1 LGQNHG
7 TSIGFRFTKLGGRKV
22 FFLDNLPERILKA
35 KLHAEKIL
43 VDQESRIMEI
53 TEHNHAKVL
62 QAFQEEKVTTYHLI
76 GSTGYGLGDSGR
88 EVLDRVMAK
97 ILGTEA
103 ALVRGQFVSGTH
115 AIAAALFGVLRP
127 GDHFI
132 SVSGDPYDT
141 LEEVI
146 GIRGEG
152 QGSLLDFGV
161 TYNSIPL
168 NEQGKIQYSL
178 FKDVIRSNTKMLI
191 IQRSRGYAWR
201 NSLSIAEISE
211 LVKFVRTN
219 YPHLIIFVDNC
230 YGELV
235 EKLEPGDV
243 GVDLLAGSLIK
254 NLGGSLA
261 PTGGYIAGKKELV
274 DKAAFRLTAPGIGGE
289 VGATYAWQQHF
300 FQGLFFSPLT
310 VSESIRGAIFSAA
323 FWQALGFEVNP
334 LPETPRTDLIQ
345 AVKLGTK
352 DRMIAFCQGLQ
363 KGSPIDSHILPIPSG
378 MPGYE
383 DEVIMAGGTF
393 IQGATSEFSAD
404 GPLRDPFIA
413 YQQGGISMTYVKFG
427 NLLAAQKLWQQGLLK

>member
-1 LGQNHG
+1 M
-7 TSIGFRFTKLGGRKV
+7 
-22 FFLDNLPERILKA
+22 FFLDQLPESIQAAQKY
-35 KLHAEKIL
+35 AEKVL
-43 VDQESRIMEI
+43 AEQEPRVLDI

-62 QAFQEEKVTTYHLI
+62 NAFQEEKVTTYHLQ
-76 GSTGYGLGDSGR
+76 GSTGYGLGDTGR
-88 EVLDRVMAK
+88 EVLDRVMAR

-115 AIAAALFGVLRP
+115 AIATALFGVLRP
-127 GDHFI
+127 GDHFV

-146 GIRGEG
+146 GLRGNG
-152 QGSLLDFGV
+152 QGSLKDFGV
-161 TYNSIPL
+161 SYDSIPL
-168 NEQGKIQYSL
+168 NDEGQIQYTL
-178 FKDVIRSNTKMLI
+178 FKGVIKSNTKMLI
-191 IQRSRGYAWR
+191 VQRSRGYAWR
-201 NSLSIAEISE
+201 NSLDISKLTE
-211 LVKFVRTN
+211 LVQYVRIH

-235 EKLEPGDV
+235 EKLEPGNI
-243 GVDLLAGSLIK
+243 GVDLVAGSLIK

-261 PTGGYIAGKKELV
+261 PTGGYIAGKRELV
-274 DKAAFRLTAPGIGGE
+274 ERAAYRLTAPGIGGE
-289 VGATYAWQQHF
+289 VGATLEWQRLF

-310 VSESIRGAIFSAA
+310 ISESIRGAIFSAA

-334 LPETPRTDLIQ
+334 LPDSPRTDLIQ

-352 DRMIAFCQGLQ
+352 ERMIAFCQGLQ
-363 KGSPIDSHILPIPSG
+363 KGSPIDSYILPIPSG

-404 GPLRDPFIA
+404 GPLREPYIA
-413 YQQGGISMTYVKFG
+413 YQQGGISMMYVKFG
-427 NLLAAQKLWQQGLLK
+427 NILAAQKLWQQGLLK